1 VPEYC
6 GISEYCKVSLP
17 ACIEGE
23 KRKRT
28 EVSLQ
33 TRVPTFGSYFL
44 EVVPYTFLKRM
55 SEIIMLDLDSMLVTH
70 VFRDKG
76 GGGDDSTYRIF
87 VAESQVLL
95 TVALGKFDS
104 PVIIGVEDSIICY
117 VFDVARPTTAG

>member
-1 VPEYC
+1 M
-6 GISEYCKVSLP
+6 
-17 ACIEGE
+17 EGY

-70 VFRDKG
+70 VFRRQRG
-76 GGGDDSTYRIF
+76 RWG
-87 VAESQVLL
+87 
-95 TVALGKFDS
+95 
-104 PVIIGVEDSIICY
+104 
-117 VFDVARPTTAG
+117 